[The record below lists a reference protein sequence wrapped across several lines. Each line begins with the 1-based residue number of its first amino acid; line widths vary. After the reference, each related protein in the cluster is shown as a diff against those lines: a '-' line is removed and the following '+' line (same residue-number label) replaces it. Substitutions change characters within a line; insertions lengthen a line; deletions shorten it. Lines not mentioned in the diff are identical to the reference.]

1 MKIYCDR
8 IYMEDGM
15 KNGVLT
21 IENGK
26 IIDFTADSSTFDVDY
41 SGNIMIPGIIDTHN
55 HGCFGF
61 DLMKS
66 PIPDHDIE
74 SYLYGLATQGVTA
87 AFPTVSGSADGIKS
101 LAEYEEYPLKGARIM
116 GIHSEGPWGSR
127 VGEKGVNTG
136 YPEVNLDYAR
146 EMVEAGHGK
155 LKLVDV
161 APEVPNALEAIRYF
175 KENGVFVGAYHTN
188 ANFKEANAGIDAGVS
203 VATHLGNVMTGL
215 HHRDIGTLGACLL
228 RDEVDCE
235 IICDDM
241 HVSLDMIR
249 IYFKVKD
256 QSRFMMISDNV
267 KYAGLPEGHYKGMTK
282 DTKSDRKTIFI
293 TKDGFVLSETGRL
306 SGSSKP
312 VIYGIK
318 NLVEKLNIPLED
330 VIKMSSLNPARKY
343 GFDDRK
349 GSLALG
355 KDADFVIITDKFD
368 IKATWVE
375 GNKLYD
381 AETDQ
386 LKYNEEYLKEYLL
399 SE

>member
-1 MKIYCDR
+1 
-8 IYMEDGM
+8 M
-15 KNGVLT
+15 KNCNTSLIFIQAV
-21 IENGK
+21 
-26 IIDFTADSSTFDVDY
+26 Y
-41 SGNIMIPGIIDTHN
+41 HN
-55 HGCFGF
+55 
-61 DLMKS
+61 L
-66 PIPDHDIE
+66 
-74 SYLYGLATQGVTA
+74 
-87 AFPTVSGSADGIKS
+87 
-101 LAEYEEYPLKGARIM
+101 
-116 GIHSEGPWGSR
+116 
-127 VGEKGVNTG
+127 
-136 YPEVNLDYAR
+136 
-146 EMVEAGHGK
+146 
-155 LKLVDV
+155 
-161 APEVPNALEAIRYF
+161 
-175 KENGVFVGAYHTN
+175 
-188 ANFKEANAGIDAGVS
+188 
-203 VATHLGNVMTGL
+203 
-215 HHRDIGTLGACLL
+215 
-228 RDEVDCE
+228 
-235 IICDDM
+235 
-241 HVSLDMIR
+241 
-249 IYFKVKD
+249 
-256 QSRFMMISDNV
+256 
-267 KYAGLPEGHYKGMTK
+267 
-282 DTKSDRKTIFI
+282 KTIFI